1 MEKKNLA
8 LILSILCIIISI
20 GIIYFSV
27 RNVEFNTKYF
37 KEITYKETK
46 KLFDDNKS
54 FILYVGSAKCS
65 HCKEFSPKFKKVLDE
80 NKVYA
85 YYLDLN
91 ELSTEEAIDFENY
104 ISISGTPTV
113 VFIVDGEEEST
124 MNRIRSSAVSKD
136 YIYDKLKVNGY
147 IKEK

>member
-1 MEKKNLA
+1 MKKNNLA
-8 LILSILCIIISI
+8 LILSIMCIVISI

-27 RNVEFNTKYF
+27 RNVEFQTKYL

-46 KLFDDNKS
+46 KLFDDDES
-54 FILYVGSAKCS
+54 FILYVGSSECP
-65 HCKEFSPKFKKVLDE
+65 HCKDFSPKFKRVLDK

-91 ELSTEEAIDFENY
+91 ELSTEEAEDFQNY

-113 VFIVDGEEEST
+113 AFIVDGEEEST
-124 MNRIRSSAVSKD
+124 MNRISSSAVSED

-147 IKEK
+147 IEKK